1 MYNFSFINQNFNEVN
16 KMKKRKLKGFVLPTF
31 SAFLVSILF
40 ITIISL
46 SNNMTSEKDTQ
57 DYTYSNQSIISN
69 TMPVL
74 NEDDV
79 IIRPYQAEKINIY
92 KKFYDGENNTD
103 NAIIYYNDTYI
114 QNSGILYNCDEE
126 FNVVSILDG
135 EVIEVKKDDLLG
147 YVVEVKHSNNL
158 ISSYEG
164 LKSINVKKGDRITQE
179 TLIGKSGEIKL
190 DVNLK
195 NALLFELIKDGKYV
209 NPENYFD
216 KKAKEI

>member
-1 MYNFSFINQNFNEVN
+1 
-16 KMKKRKLKGFVLPTF
+16 MKKRRLKGFVFPLF
-31 SAFLVSILF
+31 SAVLFSIFL

-46 SNNMTSEKDTQ
+46 NKTDKRDVLDDV
-57 DYTYSNQSIISN
+57 DYTYSNDSIISK
-69 TMPVL
+69 TVPVL
-74 NEDDV
+74 SEEDI
-79 IIRPYQAEKINIY
+79 IIRPYQSDKISIY
-92 KKFYDGENNTD
+92 KKFYDGENNKED
-103 NAIIYYNDTYI
+103 AIIYYKDTYM
-114 QNSGILYNCDEE
+114 QNSGIIYNSDNE

-164 LKSINVKKGDRITQE
+164 MKSINVKKGDRINQD
-179 TLIGKSGEIKL
+179 TLIGKSGEIDL

>member
-1 MYNFSFINQNFNEVN
+1 
-16 KMKKRKLKGFVLPTF
+16 MKKRKLKGFVLPTF

-40 ITIISL
+40 ITIINL

-114 QNSGILYNCDEE
+114 QNSGILYNCEKE

>member
-1 MYNFSFINQNFNEVN
+1 
-16 KMKKRKLKGFVLPTF
+16 MKKRKLKGFVLPTF

-40 ITIISL
+40 ITIINL

-114 QNSGILYNCDEE
+114 QNSGILYNCEEE

-164 LKSINVKKGDRITQE
+164 LKSVNVKKGDRITQE

>member
-1 MYNFSFINQNFNEVN
+1 
-16 KMKKRKLKGFVLPTF
+16 MKKRKLKGFVLPTF

-114 QNSGILYNCDEE
+114 QNSGILYNCEEE

>member
-1 MYNFSFINQNFNEVN
+1 
-16 KMKKRKLKGFVLPTF
+16 MKKRKLKGFVLPTF

>member
-1 MYNFSFINQNFNEVN
+1 
-16 KMKKRKLKGFVLPTF
+16 MKKRKLKGFVLPTF

-114 QNSGILYNCDEE
+114 QNSGILYNCEEE

-164 LKSINVKKGDRITQE
+164 LKSVNVKKGDRITQE

-216 KKAKEI
+216 KKANEI

>member
-1 MYNFSFINQNFNEVN
+1 
-16 KMKKRKLKGFVLPTF
+16 MKKRKLKGFVLPTF

-40 ITIISL
+40 ITIINL

>member
-1 MYNFSFINQNFNEVN
+1 
-16 KMKKRKLKGFVLPTF
+16 MKKRKLKGFVLPTF

-40 ITIISL
+40 ITIINL

-92 KKFYDGENNTD
+92 KKFYDGKNNTD

-114 QNSGILYNCDEE
+114 QNSGILYNCEEE

>member
-1 MYNFSFINQNFNEVN
+1 
-16 KMKKRKLKGFVLPTF
+16 MKKRKLKGFVLPTF

-74 NEDDV
+74 NENDV

-114 QNSGILYNCDEE
+114 QNSGILYNCEEE

>member
-1 MYNFSFINQNFNEVN
+1 
-16 KMKKRKLKGFVLPTF
+16 MKKRKLKGFVLPTF

-40 ITIISL
+40 ITIINL
-46 SNNMTSEKDTQ
+46 SNNITSEKDTQ

-79 IIRPYQAEKINIY
+79 VIRPYQAEKINIY

-164 LKSINVKKGDRITQE
+164 LKSVNVKKGDRITQE